1 MIDIKNVTK
10 KFEDREVLKNI
21 NINVK
26 RGSIFGLIGP
36 NGAGKTTL
44 IKCIMGIYKTDGG
57 IIKVNGSE
65 VYDNENIKRII
76 GYVADENN
84 YFSGF
89 SVKDMLDFYGLS
101 YGKFSIK
108 RFNELNDV
116 FQISLKKN
124 VRRLSKGMKTRLAI
138 MLNLSIMPEVI
149 VLDEPT
155 SGLDPIAK
163 RQVLSILMDDAA
175 ERKTTMFISTHNLT
189 DLEKVCDSIAIIN
202 NGEIKY
208 TNTLEEMKKNIRKFQ
223 VAFRDAPPDDLK
235 SWKEVLNVEK
245 YGRVYNIITSSCA
258 EEVMDKL
265 KKYEIMFIE
274 EVDLSLEDMFIYT
287 MRSEKNEIKDI

>member
-10 KFEDREVLKNI
+10 KFEDKEVLKNI
-21 NINVK
+21 NINVR

-223 VAFRDAPPDDLK
+223 VAFRDDPPNDLK

-258 EEVMDKL
+258 EEVIDRL

>member
-57 IIKVNGSE
+57 IIKISGSE
-65 VYDNENIKRII
+65 VYDNENIKRTI

-149 VLDEPT
+149 ILDEPT

-163 RQVLSILMDDAA
+163 RQILSILMDDAA

-245 YGRVYNIITSSCA
+245 YGRIYNVITSSCA
-258 EEVMDKL
+258 EEVVDKL

>member
-10 KFEDREVLKNI
+10 KFEDKEVLKNI
-21 NINVK
+21 NINVR

-89 SVKDMLDFYGLS
+89 AVKDMLDFYGLS

-258 EEVMDKL
+258 EEVIDRL